1 MKNVTMNNEDRISQ
15 MNNDEDDLCVP
26 LQCSSPWRNQK
37 SSRSIVE
44 IVIYERVYLPQMWS
58 IKTDAM
64 KSKLITNTGTGP
76 LQQK

>member
-1 MKNVTMNNEDRISQ
+1 MNNEDRISQ

-26 LQCSSPWRNQK
+26 LHAVVREEIQK
-37 SSRSIVE
+37 SSRSIFE